1 MPWSIAVPLGCVA
14 HLVVMMTNGSTISGL
29 EPLLSIEALADYL
42 DVPVTTIRDWRTD
55 GKGPCATKVGGR
67 LRFARSD
74 VQAWL
79 ARQRET
85 EPGHGPT
92 RG

>member
-1 MPWSIAVPLGCVA
+1 MA
-14 HLVVMMTNGSTISGL
+14 HLGVMDTNTSTLPGL

-67 LRFARSD
+67 LRVLSLSRCG
-74 VQAWL
+74 W
-79 ARQRET
+79 R
-85 EPGHGPT
+85 
-92 RG
+92 